1 MRWTLLLIAWIA
13 SPSAASWLVEPI
25 PRSIDVAPF
34 FETACPVERWHHDAV
49 KEKGRRILSPVCADL
64 RGDGRERMYAQLEG
78 GPLVE
83 LELRADGPRTSWVLI
98 EKLVGL
104 PFGPRLAVAGESAD
118 SRPALF
124 VADMHWISMLNWNGG
139 SWDIESTR
147 QRDARPVNELAA
159 GDARGDGATRLY
171 AVSPEGLAEYSRTP
185 VGWRRQ
191 GFPIGLTGVRRLQI
205 ARLPGEKRAR
215 LMIET
220 KDGRYALRWKS
231 EGRVAVLDFAG
242 HGLSDGEAAGFSDL
256 LSARMFQIGNC
267 GVVERSQIEPLLR
280 EQSLQSS
287 PGLVAPESAVRLG
300 KLLKAERVV
309 IGSMGLRGGRRYADA
324 RIVLPRT
331 GAAERSELVT
341 WADKAEMEAALEL
354 LAQAACPDAAA
365 AP

>member
-1 MRWTLLLIAWIA
+1 MRWTLLLLVWIA
-13 SPSAASWLVEPI
+13 SPGAASWTVEPI
-25 PRSIDVAPF
+25 ARSEDVSPA

-49 KEKGRRILSPVCADL
+49 KVQGRRILSPVCADL

-83 LELRADGPRTSWVLI
+83 LDLHADGPRTAWVLI
-98 EKLVGL
+98 EKLTGL
-104 PFGPRLAVAGESAD
+104 PFGPRLAIARSDAA
-118 SRPALF
+118 SRPALY
-124 VADMHWISMLNWNGG
+124 VADMHWISMLSWNGRG
-139 SWDIESTR
+139 WDIESTR

-159 GDARGDGATRLY
+159 GDARGGGATRLY

-191 GFPIGLTGVRRLQI
+191 GFPIGLASVRRLQF
-205 ARLPGEKRAR
+205 ARLPGEEHAR

-220 KDGRYALRWKS
+220 KDSRYALRWKS

-242 HGLSDGEAAGFSDL
+242 HGLSSGEAAGFSDL
-256 LSARMFQIGNC
+256 LRARLFQIGNC
-267 GVVERSQIEPLLR
+267 GVVERSEIEPLLR

-287 PGLVAPESAVRLG
+287 GLVAPESAIKLG

-309 IGSMGLRGGRRYADA
+309 IGSLGRRGERRFADA
-324 RIVLPRT
+324 RIVSPRT
-331 GAAERSELVT
+331 GAAERAEVVT

-354 LAQAACPDAAA
+354 LAQAACPDAVPAQ
-365 AP
+365 

>member
-1 MRWTLLLIAWIA
+1 MRWTLLLLVWIA
-13 SPSAASWLVEPI
+13 SPSAASWTVEPI
-25 PRSIDVAPF
+25 PRSEDGLPA

-49 KEKGRRILSPVCADL
+49 KVRGRRILSPICADL

-83 LELRADGPRTSWVLI
+83 LELHADGPRTSWVLI
-98 EKLVGL
+98 EKLTGL
-104 PFGPRLAVAGESAD
+104 PFGPRLAVARASAA

-124 VADMHWISMLNWNGG
+124 VADMHWISMLSWNGRG
-139 SWDIESTR
+139 WDIESTR

-159 GDARGDGATRLY
+159 GDARGGGETRLY

-191 GFPIGLTGVRRLQI
+191 GFPIGLASVRRLHF
-205 ARLPGEKRAR
+205 ARLPGEERAR

-231 EGRVAVLDFAG
+231 EGRVAVLDFTG
-242 HGLSDGEAAGFSDL
+242 HGLSSGEAAGFSDL
-256 LSARMFQIGNC
+256 VRARLFQIGNC
-267 GVVERSQIEPLLR
+267 GVVERSELEPLLR

-287 PGLVAPESAVRLG
+287 GLIAPESAVKLG

-309 IGSMGLRGGRRYADA
+309 IGSLGREGERRFADA
-324 RIVLPRT
+324 RIVSPRT
-331 GAAERSELVT
+331 GAAERAEVVT

-365 AP
+365 AR